1 MEQSIFCLEIKYRD
15 LLGKMSCNKLWKWYS
30 VILIKWAW
38 YISDCSVVLKKWIS
52 WVQNWHQDVSIRV
65 RKSFECQRTF
75 KTNLIQSYRA
85 NICFFFFPFET
96 WPRYYVYQGSHSEG
110 YTEYLKVMLDL
121 QWING
126 AVEGGEEQSAI
137 NFYHLSVQ
145 RGLILHFCAVVV
157 MHNGLCCEFMAF
169 LCSVQ
174 ATLLYASWI
183 PAEAVKPKSGRI

>member
-1 MEQSIFCLEIKYRD
+1 
-15 LLGKMSCNKLWKWYS
+15 
-30 VILIKWAW
+30 
-38 YISDCSVVLKKWIS
+38 
-52 WVQNWHQDVSIRV
+52 
-65 RKSFECQRTF
+65 
-75 KTNLIQSYRA
+75 
-85 NICFFFFPFET
+85 
-96 WPRYYVYQGSHSEG
+96 
-110 YTEYLKVMLDL
+110 MLDL

-174 ATLLYASWI
+174 ATLLYAS
-183 PAEAVKPKSGRI
+183 